1 MPQVRQSVP
10 GPETTGQSPSNAF
23 RFFPQSPLRYR
34 LKAFEK
40 NMFGPGTLMRTWGTR
55 LLRLTVVLRKNLK
68 RFVRLYF
75 QERYFLD
82 LTAPGLNRR
91 DQ

>member
-1 MPQVRQSVP
+1 
-10 GPETTGQSPSNAF
+10 
-23 RFFPQSPLRYR
+23 
-34 LKAFEK
+34 
-40 NMFGPGTLMRTWGTR
+40 MRTWGTR